1 MLTADGCRERRRRLW
16 AALDPAP
23 ECVLIGEPAHLTYFA
38 NYYPTPFSFRSHN
51 ARAILWLGADG
62 SARLVGDNLQEAL
75 LEEAHVD
82 ATVAVEWYKGQGS
95 ASERT
100 GVLIEGVLEHLGDRI
115 GGRIAVDHGVPDALL
130 TRLASGR
137 SAPEITHVAAEIRQL
152 RRRKLPDEVELMR
165 RSIRA
170 AEAGFAAAH
179 DGIEPGMTELE
190 AYALIQRAAVEAA
203 GEPVVVYG
211 DFVSGPRTLEKGGL
225 ASSRTIESGDLF
237 LLDFSVVVRGYRGD
251 FTNTFVVGERG
262 PTDRQRTLEAAC
274 LEALHTGEPLLR
286 PGAQARA
293 IDAAV
298 RGVYEKHGVEAYPH
312 HTGHGL
318 GLGHPD
324 APYLTPKSTDT
335 LEEGDVVTLEPGAY
349 EKGTGGMRFERNY
362 LITADGCENLTHHQ
376 LGLKPAAG
384 R

>member
-1 MLTADGCRERRRRLW
+1 MLTAHGCRERRRRLW
-16 AALDPAP
+16 AALEPAP
-23 ECVLIGEPAHLTYFA
+23 DCVLIGEPAHLTYFA

-51 ARAILWLGADG
+51 ARAILWLGRDG
-62 SARLVGDNLQEAL
+62 SARLVGDNLQESL
-75 LEEAHVD
+75 LKEAHVD
-82 ATVAVEWYKGQGS
+82 ETEMVEWYKGQGS

-100 GVLIEGVLEHLGDRI
+100 GVLIEGVLEHLGDRM

-130 TRLASGR
+130 ARTASGR
-137 SAPEITHVAAEIRQL
+137 AAPDVVHVASEIRQL
-152 RRRKLPDEVELMR
+152 RRRKLADEVELMR

-170 AEAGFAAAH
+170 GEAGFKAAH
-179 DGIEPGMTELE
+179 DGVAPGMTELE

-211 DFVSGPRTLEKGGL
+211 DFVSGPRTVEKGGL
-225 ASSRTIESGDLF
+225 ASSRAIEDGDLF

-251 FTNTFVVGERG
+251 FTNTFVVGERAA
-262 PTDRQRTLEAAC
+262 TDRQRKLEAAC
-274 LEALHTGEPLLR
+274 LEALHAGEPLLK
-286 PGAQARA
+286 PGAEARA

-298 RGVYEKHGVEAYPH
+298 RGVYERHGVEAYPH

-324 APYLTPKSTDT
+324 APYLTPESTET
-335 LEEGDVVTLEPGAY
+335 LEEGDIVTLEPGAY

-376 LGLKPAAG
+376 LGLKG
-384 R
+384 VRS